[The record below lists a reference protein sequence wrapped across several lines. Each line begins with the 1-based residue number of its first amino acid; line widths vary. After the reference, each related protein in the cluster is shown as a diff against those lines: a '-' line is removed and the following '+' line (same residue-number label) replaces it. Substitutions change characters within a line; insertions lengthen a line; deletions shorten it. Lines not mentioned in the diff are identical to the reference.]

1 MNMEDK
7 KDSGIGAIDGNYL
20 ETVMDSISDSI
31 KIVDRAFNVIFANKA
46 GLENAWKDQPHKKK
60 GDLKCFEKFYQNSEQ
75 CSFCVIDRV
84 FNSGMP
90 AFNVFHS
97 KNGGDASI
105 VEISAFPL
113 TGKSGKVEHVI
124 EIVRDVT
131 QLKKDLFESEE
142 FSEIISQD
150 SSMESVFD
158 IIKSVAATNSTVLI
172 SGETG
177 TGKEL
182 VARAIHKSSRRRD
195 KKLVTLNCGAF
206 PETLLET
213 ELFGHEKG
221 AFTGAD
227 QRRIGKFETAH
238 QSTLFLD
245 EIGTISHSMQVK
257 ILRVLQEG
265 ELTRVGGNET
275 IKVDIR
281 YVCATNVDLQS
292 EVQAGSFRE
301 DLYYRINVVPIMLPP
316 LRNRGDD
323 IKLLAEHFLEKFS
336 GEIGRRFQGFAGSAL
351 DTAKR
356 YAWPGNIRELRNLV
370 ERAVILS
377 KGQFI
382 ETLDIQK
389 RESSAPVEAATFK
402 DVIETAEK
410 EYLIKALKNNKGSI
424 SQTAQKAGVNART
437 IHRKMK
443 DYGIDKDEFK

>member
-1 MNMEDK
+1 DK

-20 ETVMDSISDSI
+20 ESVMDSIRDSI
-31 KIVDRAFNVIFANKA
+31 KIVDRSFNVIFANKA
-46 GLENAWKDQPHKKK
+46 GLENAWTDQPRKKK
-60 GDLKCFEKFYQNSEQ
+60 GALKCFEKFYHNSEQ

-97 KNGGDASI
+97 KNGGDAS
-105 VEISAFPL
+105 VKEISAFPL

-131 QLKKDLFESEE
+131 ELKKDLVESEE

-150 SSMESVFD
+150 SSMENVFD

-182 VARAIHKSSRRRD
+182 IARAIHKSSRRRD
-195 KKLVTLNCGAF
+195 KKLVTMNCGAF

-227 QRRIGKFETAH
+227 QRRIGRFETAH
-238 QSTLFLD
+238 QGTLFLD
-245 EIGTISHSMQVK
+245 EIGTISQSMQVK

-281 YVCATNVDLQS
+281 YVCATNVNLQS
-292 EVQAGSFRE
+292 EVKAGNFRE

-316 LRNRGDD
+316 LRKRGDD

-336 GEIGRRFQGFAGSAL
+336 GEIGKRFQGFTGSAL
-351 DTAKR
+351 ERAKQ

-377 KGQFI
+377 KGKSI
-382 ETLDIQK
+382 ERLDIPETDE
-389 RESSAPVEAATFK
+389 RAPVQTATFK
-402 DVIETAEK
+402 DVVETAEK
-410 EYLIKALKNNKGSI
+410 EYLIKALKNNRGSI
-424 SQTAQKAGVNART
+424 SQTAEKAGVNART